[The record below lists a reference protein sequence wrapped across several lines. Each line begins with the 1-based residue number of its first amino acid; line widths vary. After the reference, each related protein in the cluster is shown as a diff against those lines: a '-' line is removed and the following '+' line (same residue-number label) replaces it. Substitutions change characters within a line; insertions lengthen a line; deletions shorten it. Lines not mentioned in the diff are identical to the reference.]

1 MKKDKFKRFLKR
13 NCIKI
18 PFYAAAILGLGL
30 VSNLER
36 PQEPQTDFN
45 IPVGVYEVFATEQPE
60 MGVQE
65 PKTAQEMIV
74 DACAEYGISHEIP
87 MAIAKL
93 ETGHFTSR
101 AFLEGNNV
109 GGMSIDEV
117 PLSFDT
123 LEEGVDAF
131 VGTLARWYFAKGL
144 DTPEEIGQKYC
155 PSSETWA
162 EVVKELMKG

>member
-18 PFYAAAILGLGL
+18 PFYAAVILGLGL

-60 MGVQE
+60 MGVQG

-93 ETGHFTSR
+93 ETGHFTSK
-101 AFLEGNNV
+101 AFKEGNNV

-117 PLSFDT
+117 PISYGSI
-123 LEEGVDAF
+123 EEGVDAF
-131 VGTLARWYFAKGL
+131 VKNLAENYFGEGL
-144 DTPEEIGQKYC
+144 NTPEKMGKKYC
-155 PSSETWA
+155 PINEA
-162 EVVKELMKG
+162 EWVQQVRGLM